1 MGTFRGKQAQEN
13 KKEEEARSYPGFFI
27 EVTSNLRVEVSMP
40 LGNTKE
46 AIPFKRDSLN
56 HIPTHFVIRLDSKS
70 ILKPGPLD
78 SSNPRSS
85 SLNIPA
91 HMNHSKSWLL
101 EGISCPA
108 LSLSFSLSDSSAE
121 SWAGTRRALIW
132 TQRERGRRARLN
144 TGPWLW
150 DCSESKRETRRLG
163 VCWEMPAHPSRDL
176 VLYPSNCNMSSG
188 PYSNGNIT
196 PSAEV
201 RPEGASSVRI

>member
-1 MGTFRGKQAQEN
+1 
-13 KKEEEARSYPGFFI
+13 
-27 EVTSNLRVEVSMP
+27 MP

-78 SSNPRSS
+78 SSNLRSS

-91 HMNHSKSWLL
+91 HMNHSESWLL

-150 DCSESKRETRRLG
+150 DRSERDRKGERERARERERG
-163 VCWEMPAHPSRDL
+163 D
-176 VLYPSNCNMSSG
+176 SG
-188 PYSNGNIT
+188 E
-196 PSAEV
+196 A
-201 RPEGASSVRI
+201 GADSGR

>member
-1 MGTFRGKQAQEN
+1 MSQWALSGKNRLER
-13 KKEEEARSYPGFFI
+13 KKKRQSEVLSTFFI
-27 EVTSNLRVEVSMP
+27 EVTSNLHEVSMP

-91 HMNHSKSWLL
+91 HMNHSKSWLP

-108 LSLSFSLSDSSAE
+108 LSLSFSLSDCAAE

-132 TQRERGRRARLN
+132 TQRERRRRARLN
-144 TGPWLW
+144 RALALGLL
-150 DCSESKRETRRLG
+150 RERERHGDSGCAARCLHTQTR
-163 VCWEMPAHPSRDL
+163 
-176 VLYPSNCNMSSG
+176 
-188 PYSNGNIT
+188 I
-196 PSAEV
+196 
-201 RPEGASSVRI
+201 